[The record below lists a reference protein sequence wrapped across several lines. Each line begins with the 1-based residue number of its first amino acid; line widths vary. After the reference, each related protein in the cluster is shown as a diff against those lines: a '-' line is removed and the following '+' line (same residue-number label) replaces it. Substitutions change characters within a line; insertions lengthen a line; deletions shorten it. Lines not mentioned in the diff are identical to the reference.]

1 MQCDNTDC
9 NVATLDICN
18 CWLSVCC
25 KYETKWFT
33 RWRYMF
39 MGNWNHQKMIKY
51 GQLWDFEVL
60 CVLGGDH
67 GRMGTP
73 VRNNFLSGRPKKM
86 SKGPVY
92 NTKKMSRVVI
102 GCHVAMPRS
111 HWSAV
116 STPLFNNIS
125 QLLRDSFSVTK
136 QPPICEFPSHSSL
149 SLKQRYREVMSATLM
164 FDFYPTWQ
172 QGIDLLSLVNSKVL

>member
-73 VRNNFLSGRPKKM
+73 VRNNFLSGRSHQKI
-86 SKGPVY
+86 
-92 NTKKMSRVVI
+92 SRVVI
-102 GCHVAMPRS
+102 GCRVTLPRS

-116 STPLFNNIS
+116 PTPLFDNIT
-125 QLLRDSFSVTK
+125 QLLRDSFSVSQ
-136 QPPICEFPSHSSL
+136 QPPIWEPPSHYS
-149 SLKQRYREVMSATLM
+149 MASAAS
-164 FDFYPTWQ
+164 PT
-172 QGIDLLSLVNSKVL
+172 IN